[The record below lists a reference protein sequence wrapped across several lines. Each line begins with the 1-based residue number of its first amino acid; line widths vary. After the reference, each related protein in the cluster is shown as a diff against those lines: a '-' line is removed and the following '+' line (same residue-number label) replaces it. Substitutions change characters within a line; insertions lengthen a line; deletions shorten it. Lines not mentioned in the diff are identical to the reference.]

1 MSDRIFTVPNLISVL
16 RLLCIPLF
24 VWILF
29 GIENRSWAA
38 ILLAVLGATDW
49 VDGWIARRFN
59 QTSELGKILDP
70 TADRLLLIVSIPSL
84 IIDGS
89 IPVWFAL
96 LALIRE
102 LLVGGDTVSLAL
114 MGARRIDVL
123 WWGKTGTFAM
133 LFAVPSFL
141 AGESTISINDFFA
154 VFAYVTG
161 IPGLIIS
168 WFAAF
173 MYIPLAAEALKE
185 IREKKYF
192 LGLIFFSP
200 L

>member
-1 MSDRIFTVPNLISVL
+1 MMNDRIFTVPNLISVL

-24 VWILF
+24 VWVLF
-29 GIENRSWAA
+29 GAENRSAAA

-49 VDGWIARRFN
+49 VDGWIARRFD

-89 IPVWFAL
+89 IPLWFAL
-96 LALIRE
+96 LALVRE
-102 LLVGGDTVSLAL
+102 LLVGGATVSLAL
-114 MGARRIDVL
+114 IGARRIDVL

-141 AGESTISINDFFA
+141 AGESTISISDFFA
-154 VFAYVTG
+154 VLAYISG
-161 IPGLIIS
+161 IPGLFIS
-168 WFAAF
+168 SLAAF
-173 MYIPLAAEALKE
+173 MYIPLASEALRE
-185 IREKKYF
+185 IRDKKQ
-192 LGLIFFSP
+192 LDH
-200 L
+200 

>member
-1 MSDRIFTVPNLISVL
+1 MNDRIFTVPNLISVL

-24 VWILF
+24 VWVLF
-29 GIENRSWAA
+29 GAENRSAAA

-89 IPVWFAL
+89 IPLWFAL

-102 LLVGGDTVSLAL
+102 LLVGGATVSLAL
-114 MGARRIDVL
+114 IGARRIDVL

-133 LFAVPSFL
+133 LFAVSL
-141 AGESTISINDFFA
+141 NTVGCHQVSISR
-154 VFAYVTG
+154 
-161 IPGLIIS
+161 
-168 WFAAF
+168 
-173 MYIPLAAEALKE
+173 PLL
-185 IREKKYF
+185 F
-192 LGLIFFSP
+192 
-200 L
+200 

>member
-1 MSDRIFTVPNLISVL
+1 MDNRIFTVPNFISVL

-24 VWILF
+24 VWILL
-29 GIENRSWAA
+29 GVENRSAAA
-38 ILLAVLGATDW
+38 ILLAILGATDW
-49 VDGWIARRFN
+49 VDGWIARRFIL
-59 QTSELGKILDP
+59 TSELGKILDP

-89 IPVWFAL
+89 IPLWFAL
-96 LALIRE
+96 LALVRE
-102 LLVGGDTVSLAL
+102 LLVGGATVSLAL
-114 MGARRIDVL
+114 IGARRIDVL

-141 AGESTISINDFFA
+141 AGESSISISEFFA

-161 IPGLIIS
+161 VPGLLIS

-173 MYIPLAAEALKE
+173 MYIPLASEALKE
-185 IREKKYF
+185 IRENK
-192 LGLIFFSP
+192 
-200 L
+200 

>member
-1 MSDRIFTVPNLISVL
+1 MDNRIFTVPNFISVL

-24 VWILF
+24 VWILL
-29 GIENRSWAA
+29 GAENRSAAA

-89 IPVWFAL
+89 IPLWFAL
-96 LALIRE
+96 LALVRE
-102 LLVGGDTVSLAL
+102 LLVGGATVSLAL
-114 MGARRIDVL
+114 IGARRIDVL

-141 AGESTISINDFFA
+141 AGSR
-154 VFAYVTG
+154 
-161 IPGLIIS
+161 
-168 WFAAF
+168 
-173 MYIPLAAEALKE
+173 E
-185 IREKKYF
+185 IRRKNCM
-192 LGLIFFSP
+192 LLFFINESP
-200 L
+200 ECLKC

>member
-1 MSDRIFTVPNLISVL
+1 MMNDRIFTVPNLISVL

-24 VWILF
+24 VWVLF
-29 GIENRSWAA
+29 GAENRSAAA

-49 VDGWIARRFN
+49 VDGWVARRFN

-89 IPVWFAL
+89 IPLWFAL

-102 LLVGGDTVSLAL
+102 LLVGGATVSLAL
-114 MGARRIDVL
+114 IGARRIDVL

-141 AGESTISINDFFA
+141 AGESTISISDFFA
-154 VFAYVTG
+154 VLAYISG
-161 IPGLIIS
+161 IPGLFIS
-168 WFAAF
+168 WLAAF
-173 MYIPLAAEALKE
+173 MYIPLASEALRE
-185 IREKKYF
+185 IRDKKQ
-192 LGLIFFSP
+192 LDH
-200 L
+200 

>member
-1 MSDRIFTVPNLISVL
+1 MMNDRIFTVPNLISVL
-16 RLLCIPLF
+16 RILCIPLF
-24 VWILF
+24 VWVLF
-29 GIENRSWAA
+29 GAENRSAAA

-89 IPVWFAL
+89 IPLWFAL

-102 LLVGGDTVSLAL
+102 LLVGGATVSLAL
-114 MGARRIDVL
+114 IGARRIDVL

-141 AGESTISINDFFA
+141 AGESKISISDFFA
-154 VFAYVTG
+154 VFAYISG
-161 IPGLIIS
+161 IPGLLIS

-173 MYIPLAAEALKE
+173 MYIPLASETL
-185 IREKKYF
+185 RETRNKKQ
-192 LGLIFFSP
+192 LDH
-200 L
+200 

>member
-1 MSDRIFTVPNLISVL
+1 MMNDRIFTVPNLISVL
-16 RLLCIPLF
+16 RILCIPLF
-24 VWILF
+24 VWVLF
-29 GIENRSWAA
+29 GAENRSAA
-38 ILLAVLGATDW
+38 AMLLAVLGATDW
-49 VDGWIARRFN
+49 VDGWIARRIN

-89 IPVWFAL
+89 IPLWFAL

-102 LLVGGDTVSLAL
+102 LLVGGATVSLAL
-114 MGARRIDVL
+114 IGARRIDVL

-141 AGESTISINDFFA
+141 AGESTISISDFFA
-154 VFAYVTG
+154 VFAYISG
-161 IPGLIIS
+161 IPGLLIS

-173 MYIPLAAEALKE
+173 MYIPLASETL
-185 IREKKYF
+185 RETRNKKQ
-192 LGLIFFSP
+192 LDH
-200 L
+200 

>member
-1 MSDRIFTVPNLISVL
+1 MMNDRIFTVPNLISVL
-16 RLLCIPLF
+16 RILCIPLF
-24 VWILF
+24 VWVLF
-29 GIENRSWAA
+29 GAENRSAAA

-89 IPVWFAL
+89 IPLWFAL

-102 LLVGGDTVSLAL
+102 LLVGGATVSLAL
-114 MGARRIDVL
+114 IGARRIDVL

-141 AGESTISINDFFA
+141 AGESTISISDFFA
-154 VFAYVTG
+154 VFAYISG
-161 IPGLIIS
+161 IPGLLIS

-173 MYIPLAAEALKE
+173 MYIPLASETL
-185 IREKKYF
+185 RETRNKKQ
-192 LGLIFFSP
+192 LDH
-200 L
+200 

>member
-1 MSDRIFTVPNLISVL
+1 MMNDRILTVPNLISVL

-24 VWILF
+24 VWVLF
-29 GIENRSWAA
+29 GAENRSAAA

-89 IPVWFAL
+89 IPLWFAL

-102 LLVGGDTVSLAL
+102 LLVGGATVSLAL
-114 MGARRIDVL
+114 IGARRIDVL

-141 AGESTISINDFFA
+141 AGESTISISDFFA
-154 VFAYVTG
+154 VFAYISG
-161 IPGLIIS
+161 IPGLLIS

-173 MYIPLAAEALKE
+173 MYIPLASETL
-185 IREKKYF
+185 RETRNKKQ
-192 LGLIFFSP
+192 LDH
-200 L
+200 

>member
-102 LLVGGDTVSLAL
+102 LLVGGATVSLAL
-114 MGARRIDVL
+114 MGD
-123 WWGKTGTFAM
+123 
-133 LFAVPSFL
+133 
-141 AGESTISINDFFA
+141 
-154 VFAYVTG
+154 
-161 IPGLIIS
+161 
-168 WFAAF
+168 
-173 MYIPLAAEALKE
+173 
-185 IREKKYF
+185 
-192 LGLIFFSP
+192 
-200 L
+200 

>member
-1 MSDRIFTVPNLISVL
+1 MMNDRILTVPNLISVL

-24 VWILF
+24 VWVLF
-29 GIENRSWAA
+29 GAENRSAAA

-89 IPVWFAL
+89 IPLWFAL

-102 LLVGGDTVSLAL
+102 LLVGGATVSLAL
-114 MGARRIDVL
+114 IGARRIDVL

-141 AGESTISINDFFA
+141 AGESTISISDFFA
-154 VFAYVTG
+154 VFAYISG

-173 MYIPLAAEALKE
+173 MYIPLASETL
-185 IREKKYF
+185 RETRNKKQ
-192 LGLIFFSP
+192 LDH
-200 L
+200 

>member
-1 MSDRIFTVPNLISVL
+1 MNDRIFTVPNLISVL

-24 VWILF
+24 VWVLF
-29 GIENRSWAA
+29 GAENRSAAA

-89 IPVWFAL
+89 IPLWFAL

-102 LLVGGDTVSLAL
+102 LLVGGATVSLAL
-114 MGARRIDVL
+114 IGARRIDVL

-141 AGESTISINDFFA
+141 AGESTISISDFFA
-154 VFAYVTG
+154 VLPYVSG
-161 IPGLIIS
+161 IPGLLIS
-168 WFAAF
+168 WFASF
-173 MYIPLAAEALKE
+173 MYIPLASEAL
-185 IREKKYF
+185 RETRDRKQ
-192 LGLIFFSP
+192 LDH
-200 L
+200 

>member
-102 LLVGGDTVSLAL
+102 LLVGGATVSLAL

-141 AGESTISINDFFA
+141 AGESTISINEFFA
-154 VFAYVTG
+154 VFAYICG
-161 IPGLIIS
+161 LPGLIIS

-173 MYIPLAAEALKE
+173 MYIPLASEVLKE
-185 IREKKYF
+185 RRQDRQSF
-192 LGLIFFSP
+192 
-200 L
+200 

>member
-1 MSDRIFTVPNLISVL
+1 MSDRIFTVPNFISVL

-29 GIENRSWAA
+29 GIESRSWAA

-84 IIDGS
+84 IVDGS
-89 IPVWFAL
+89 IPIWFAL
-96 LALIRE
+96 LALVRE
-102 LLVGGDTVSLAL
+102 LLVGGATVSLAL

-123 WWGKTGTFAM
+123 WWGETGTFAM

-141 AGESTISINDFFA
+141 AGESTISISDFFA

-161 IPGLIIS
+161 VPGLIIS

-173 MYIPLAAEALKE
+173 MYVPLAAEALKE
-185 IREKKYF
+185 IRDSK
-192 LGLIFFSP
+192 
-200 L
+200 

>member
-1 MSDRIFTVPNLISVL
+1 MGNKIFTIPNLISVL

-29 GIENRSWAA
+29 GVEDRSAA
-38 ILLAVLGATDW
+38 ALLLAALGATDW
-49 VDGWIARRFN
+49 IDGWIARKFN

-70 TADRLLLIVSIPSL
+70 TADRLLLIVAIPALIVDDSIP
-84 IIDGS
+84 I
-89 IPVWFAL
+89 WFAV
-96 LALIRE
+96 LALVRE
-102 LLVGGDTVSLAL
+102 LLVGGGTVLLAL
-114 MGARRIDVL
+114 LGARRIDVL

-185 IREKKYF
+185 IREKK
-192 LGLIFFSP
+192 
-200 L
+200 

>member
-1 MSDRIFTVPNLISVL
+1 MDNRIFTVPNFISVL
-16 RLLCIPLF
+16 RLLCIPIF
-24 VWILF
+24 VWVLL
-29 GIENRSWAA
+29 GAENRSAAA
-38 ILLAVLGATDW
+38 ILLAILGATDW

-89 IPVWFAL
+89 IPLWFAL
-96 LALIRE
+96 LALVRE
-102 LLVGGDTVSLAL
+102 LLVGGATVSLAL
-114 MGARRIDVL
+114 IGARRIDVL

-141 AGESTISINDFFA
+141 AGESSISISEFFA

-161 IPGLIIS
+161 VPGLLIS

-173 MYIPLAAEALKE
+173 MYIPLASEALKE
-185 IREKKYF
+185 IRENK
-192 LGLIFFSP
+192 
-200 L
+200 